1 MKGSKDTEQGR
12 GLGTGTAILMTLPLL
27 LARWR
32 AKLVNDGPRQ
42 DPAKLIDEYLGV
54 LSMNCC
60 LSCTVRW
67 KFMDDPVI
75 HNRLAIAPIE
85 AAVEINGSSSD
96 HLP

>member
-1 MKGSKDTEQGR
+1 
-12 GLGTGTAILMTLPLL
+12 MTLSLL

-42 DPAKLIDEYLGV
+42 LPAKLIDEDLGV
-54 LSMNCC
+54 LSVNSSP
-60 LSCTVRW
+60 SCTVRW
-67 KFMDDPVI
+67 NFMDDPVI

>member
-1 MKGSKDTEQGR
+1 
-12 GLGTGTAILMTLPLL
+12 MTLPFL

-42 DPAKLIDEYLGV
+42 HPAKVTDEDLGV
-54 LSMNCC
+54 LSVNSS

-67 KFMDDPVI
+67 NFMDDAVI